1 MKLKCA
7 MTVAATA
14 LTMIV
19 GGATSAATA
28 GSDDT
33 GGALDRGERRA
44 APGTPDSQIGLAILA
59 GGGVTNFTQGAAR
72 DETGV
77 GGSWDVRVLIA
88 TRTWFGFEGSYI
100 GGANPITALGSSANS
115 KLVRNGLEGALRV
128 QAPLRYRTTLLEPY
142 VLGGLGWNTYRIT
155 YVNLNRAS
163 ASANGDNTVAV
174 PLGAGF
180 MVGHQGFLADLR
192 YTIRPTYEQTILGG
206 QGRGGLTNWD
216 AGAMIGFEF

>member
-1 MKLKCA
+1 MKLKRA
-7 MTVAATA
+7 MTLAATTLTMIAGGATVAATA
-14 LTMIV
+14 
-19 GGATSAATA
+19 GADDAA
-28 GSDDT
+28 
-33 GGALDRGERRA
+33 GAPDRGERRA
-44 APGTPDSQIGLAILA
+44 APGTPDSKIGLAILA
-59 GGGVTNFTQGAAR
+59 GGGVTDFTQGATR
-72 DETGV
+72 DETGM
-77 GGSWDVRVLIA
+77 GGSWDVRVLVA

-174 PLGAGF
+174 PLGVGF
-180 MVGHQGFLADLR
+180 MVGHQGFVVDLR

-206 QGRGGLTNWD
+206 PGRAGLTNWD
-216 AGAMIGFEF
+216 AGGMIGFEF